1 MSAAVM
7 KGSENSETQRNF
19 MRYLLFPLF
28 LLLLIIT
35 TTACGDKEQAQQ
47 QAFIKFLQTQLLASQ
62 EVKIPALTATQQKE
76 FGHYVKDYTIITDFQ
91 RRLNIE
97 INSSLV
103 PVFTSMNALTSV
115 NALLEQRNDLQKMA
129 QSSQQWLEELKTI
142 RNQADAQRVALGQP
156 EAVKSPYDAAY
167 SKVVSQPA
175 AVAEKIYTLLPEVL
189 DQIVIKADFIKSQG
203 KNVTIS
209 GSTLQFSSQ
218 AQLDKYHAI
227 QKRLLPLNAQLMTL
241 SQQLQQ
247 QVD

>member
-1 MSAAVM
+1 
-7 KGSENSETQRNF
+7 
-19 MRYLLFPLF
+19 
-28 LLLLIIT
+28 
-35 TTACGDKEQAQQ
+35 
-47 QAFIKFLQTQLLASQ
+47 
-62 EVKIPALTATQQKE
+62 
-76 FGHYVKDYTIITDFQ
+76 
-91 RRLNIE
+91 
-97 INSSLV
+97 
-103 PVFTSMNALTSV
+103 MNALTSV

-175 AVAEKIYTLLPEVL
+175 AVAEKIYTLLPQVL